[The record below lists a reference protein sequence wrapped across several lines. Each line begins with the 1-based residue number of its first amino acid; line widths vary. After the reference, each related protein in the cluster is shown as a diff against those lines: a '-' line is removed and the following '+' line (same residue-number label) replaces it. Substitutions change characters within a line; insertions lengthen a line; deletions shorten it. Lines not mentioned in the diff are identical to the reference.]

1 MMKFLLSKHS
11 RSIFIFA
18 LLSLFMCMAAGKAS
32 AAGLNPVVKI
42 DNTSYTS
49 SGTEVTLK
57 LWMFNWKY
65 AAFSPKQYN
74 ARFTGDVYL
83 YIDDKEVA
91 NLNEM
96 WLLISGS
103 SYTFFKDEPGIV
115 GKSSGINL
123 DGTNVGT
130 AQLQDFKSGQT
141 YPYNSNTT
149 DKSWSTVDLKLSFNK
164 SFSYYGHK
172 ITVKGK
178 WQDQSSGTLVAKD
191 VALDN
196 DINGFVRPVNLSAQP
211 SGDNM
216 VFSWKQQGYNNNAST
231 LGKWIVY
238 KREGDNNV
246 KLGEVVANE
255 HSLSIEK
262 KQYSC
267 SNGYIMTFLPNV
279 CEVEETV
286 CGLTTTIAAT
296 GHQLKDDICQMC
308 GHSFFRY
315 HTSDGNKVDISR
327 RDFGANVVSH
337 EVVDGECVIEFDAPI
352 TKIPQYAFKTT
363 KLVGELRIPNTVTSI
378 QDYAFNLCTGL
389 TGNLVI
395 PNSVTEIG
403 NNAFYKCTGFN
414 GTLTLSS
421 NLKTIG
427 DNAFYECS
435 GFTGSLTLPNSVT
448 TIGRSAFI
456 FCNSFTNLE
465 LPKAL
470 SAIPYQ
476 AFRNCSGLSGNLV
489 IPDGVT
495 EIGEYAFYGCPGFKG
510 TLKLSSNLK
519 TIGKYAFYS
528 CSGFTKIEFPE
539 TMSLNVI
546 PEWTFWGCTSLSGNL
561 VIPNSVTKIG
571 DNAFYNCKGFN
582 GTLTLSNNLKV
593 IGENAFEQCSGFT
606 GALTL
611 PNSLTTIESMTFMG
625 CSGFTGN
632 LTIPNSVTTIGSYAF
647 NNCSGFTG
655 DLIIP
660 NSVTKIGNEAFSD
673 CSGFTGNLTI
683 SNSVTTIGNYT
694 FFRCSG
700 FTGDLII
707 PNSVTT
713 IGIEAFSYCSE
724 FKGNLTIPNSVT
736 TIEERAFLG
745 CSGFTGNLTIPNSV
759 TTIGPSAFFGCSG
772 FKGNLTISNSVTTI
786 GKQAFYE
793 CYGFTGDLT
802 IPNSVTTIENSTFEN
817 CFGFK
822 GKLTI
827 PNSVTT
833 IGNSAFGGCFGFT
846 GKLTIPN
853 SVTTI
858 GYSAFRGCSG
868 FTGDL
873 IIPNSVTTIG
883 NLAFSGCSRFTGD
896 LSLPKSLE
904 IVGSLSFT
912 NCKKIKTIKFQS
924 LPKVL
929 DGSLDNYSNYKA
941 IFSLSDDSYISPEAT
956 GTVDAI
962 SYTRQMSN
970 DWGTLVLPYPLT
982 LTGDEP
988 YRLYAISTVS
998 EDELVLKQLEGVVDA
1013 GTPCVVH
1020 RNNKESELSFKANNA
1035 DIKKVMYVLSVGDN
1049 MTFNGTYWTKEVTNG
1064 YVIAKDCFWNV
1075 EELKNSSS
1083 VKGVKVNPFRAWLDG
1098 TSANAPAQ
1106 LSMRIDGSTT
1116 GINAIDAINDAEAEY
1131 YDLSGKR
1138 LDEPQRGV
1146 NIVRMKSGKTKKII
1160 IK

>member
-32 AAGLNPVVKI
+32 AAERNPVVKI
-42 DNTSYTS
+42 DKTSYTS

-238 KREGDNNV
+238 KREDGNNV
-246 KLGEVVANE
+246 KLGEVAANE

-279 CEVEETV
+279 CEGEETV

-337 EVVDGECVIEFDAPI
+337 EVVNSECVIEFDAPI
-352 TKIPQYAFKTT
+352 T
-363 KLVGELRIPNTVTSI
+363 RIPAQAFIKSKI
-378 QDYAFNLCTGL
+378 QGD
-389 TGNLVI
+389 LVI
-395 PNSVTEIG
+395 PNSVTTIDEE
-403 NNAFYKCTGFN
+403 AFSNCTELN
-414 GTLTLSS
+414 GSLTLSS

-427 DNAFYECS
+427 NRAFKSCD
-435 GFTGSLTLPNSVT
+435 
-448 TIGRSAFI
+448 R
-456 FCNSFTNLE
+456 
-465 LPKAL
+465 
-470 SAIPYQ
+470 
-476 AFRNCSGLSGNLV
+476 
-489 IPDGVT
+489 
-495 EIGEYAFYGCPGFKG
+495 FK
-510 TLKLSSNLK
+510 
-519 TIGKYAFYS
+519 
-528 CSGFTKIEFPE
+528 
-539 TMSLNVI
+539 
-546 PEWTFWGCTSLSGNL
+546 
-561 VIPNSVTKIG
+561 
-571 DNAFYNCKGFN
+571 
-582 GTLTLSNNLKV
+582 
-593 IGENAFEQCSGFT
+593 
-606 GALTL
+606 
-611 PNSLTTIESMTFMG
+611 
-625 CSGFTGN
+625 GN
-632 LTIPNSVTTIGSYAF
+632 LTIPNSVTTIGDLAF
-647 NNCSGFTG
+647 NNCKGFTG
-655 DLIIP
+655 DL
-660 NSVTKIGNEAFSD
+660 T
-673 CSGFTGNLTI
+673 
-683 SNSVTTIGNYT
+683 
-694 FFRCSG
+694 
-700 FTGDLII
+700 I

-713 IGIEAFSYCSE
+713 IGKSAFNNCKGFTGDLTIPESVTTIGDWAFSYCTGFTGDLTIPNSVTTI
-724 FKGNLTIPNSVT
+724 GNSAFSYCTGFTGDLTIPESVTTIGISAFQKCYGFTGKLAIPESVTTIGDWAFSYCTGFTGDLTIPNSVTTIGNFAFYNCTGFTGDLTIPNSVITIGKSAFESCFGFTGKLAIPESVTTIGYLAFADCNGFTGDLTIPNSVT

-817 CFGFK
+817 CYGFK

-833 IGNSAFGGCFGFT
+833 IGNSAFGGCSGFTGKLTIPNSVTTIGNSAFGGCSGFT

-929 DGSLDNYSNYKA
+929 DGSLDNYRNYKA

-956 GTVDAI
+956 GTVNAI
-962 SYTRQMSN
+962 SYTRKMSS
-970 DWGTLVLPYPLT
+970 DWGTLVLPYPLK
-982 LTGDEP
+982 LTGSEP
-988 YRLYAISTVS
+988 YRLYNIETVS
-998 EDELVLKQLEGVVDA
+998 DDELVLKQLDGEVA
-1013 GTPCVVH
+1013 SGTPCVVK
-1020 RNNKESELSFKANNA
+1020 RKGSEAELTFSANNA
-1035 DIKKVMYVLSVGDN
+1035 ELN
-1049 MTFNGTYWTKEVTNG
+1049 MAINDQPMDGMNFSGTYWTKDVNNG
-1064 YVIAKDCFWNV
+1064 YIIAKDCFWNV
-1075 EELKNSSS
+1075 AELNKSDL
-1083 VKGVKVNPFRAWLDG
+1083 VTGVKVKPFRAWLDG
-1098 TSANAPAQ
+1098 TSPNGASQ
-1106 LSMRIDGSTT
+1106 LSICVSDTAT
-1116 GINAIDAINDAEAEY
+1116 GIGAAGTIDVLNDTATEY

>member
-18 LLSLFMCMAAGKAS
+18 LLSLFLCMAAGKAS
-32 AAGLNPVVKI
+32 AEERNPVVKI
-42 DNTSYTS
+42 DKTSYTS

-57 LWMFNWKY
+57 LWM
-65 AAFSPKQYN
+65 YN
-74 ARFTGDVYL
+74 DYYSINIRDFCASFTGDVNL
-83 YIDDKEVA
+83 YIDDKEVVK
-91 NLNEM
+91 LNTI
-96 WLLISGS
+96 WS
-103 SYTFFKDEPGIV
+103 SIADATRSTFIKIPTDNPVDINIDGI
-115 GKSSGINL
+115 
-123 DGTNVGT
+123 NVGT
-130 AQLQDFKSGQT
+130 ALFNNLQNLLTCPD
-141 YPYNSNTT
+141 NSNTT
-149 DKSWSTVDLKLSFNK
+149 EKNWWTVDLKLSFNK

-178 WQDQSSGTLVAKD
+178 WQDKSSGTVVEKN

-196 DINGFVRPVNLSAQP
+196 TINGFVRPINLKAQP
-211 SGDNM
+211 SGSNM
-216 VFSWKQQGYNNNAST
+216 VFSWEQEGYNPSAST
-231 LGKWIVY
+231 DGKWIVY

-246 KLGEVVANE
+246 KVGEVAANE

-262 KQYSC
+262 KLYSC

-279 CEVEETV
+279 CKGEETV
-286 CGLTTTIAAT
+286 CGLTTSLAAT
-296 GHQLKDDICQMC
+296 GHKPNADDICQIC

-315 HTSDGNKVDISR
+315 HTSDGNIVDISGK
-327 RDFGANVVSH
+327 DFGANVVSH
-337 EVVDGECVIEFDAPI
+337 EVVDGEWLIEFDAPI
-352 TKIPQYAFKTT
+352 TQIPRAAFQKN
-363 KLVGELRIPNTVTSI
+363 KLVGKLRIPNTVTSI
-378 QDYAFNLCTGL
+378 QDYAFYCCTG
-389 TGNLVI
+389 
-395 PNSVTEIG
+395 
-403 NNAFYKCTGFN
+403 
-414 GTLTLSS
+414 
-421 NLKTIG
+421 
-427 DNAFYECS
+427 
-435 GFTGSLTLPNSVT
+435 
-448 TIGRSAFI
+448 
-456 FCNSFTNLE
+456 
-465 LPKAL
+465 
-470 SAIPYQ
+470 
-476 AFRNCSGLSGNLV
+476 
-489 IPDGVT
+489 
-495 EIGEYAFYGCPGFKG
+495 
-510 TLKLSSNLK
+510 
-519 TIGKYAFYS
+519 
-528 CSGFTKIEFPE
+528 
-539 TMSLNVI
+539 
-546 PEWTFWGCTSLSGNL
+546 LSGNL

-683 SNSVTTIGNYT
+683 PNSITIIGNYT

-759 TTIGPSAFFGCSG
+759 TTIGPSAFLGCSG

-858 GYSAFRGCSG
+858 GNSAFGGCSGFTGKLTIPNSVTTIGYSAFGGCSG

-883 NLAFSGCSRFTGD
+883 NLAFRGCSGFTGD

-929 DGSLDNYSNYKA
+929 DGSLDNYINYKA

-956 GTVDAI
+956 GTVNAI
-962 SYTRQMSN
+962 SYTRKMSS
-970 DWGTLVLPYPLT
+970 DWGTLILPYPLK
-982 LTGDEP
+982 LTGSEP
-988 YRLYAISTVS
+988 YRLYNIETVTD
-998 EDELVLKQLEGVVDA
+998 DELVLKQLDGEGGAGIPYVVKRKGSEA
-1013 GTPCVVH
+1013 ELTFG
-1020 RNNKESELSFKANNA
+1020 NNYAMLNIAYTIDKPVGN
-1035 DIKKVMYVLSVGDN
+1035 MY
-1049 MTFNGTYWTKEVTNG
+1049 FCGTYWTKDVTNG
-1064 YVIAKDCFWNV
+1064 YIIAKDCFWNV
-1075 EELKNSSS
+1075 AELNKSDL
-1083 VKGVKVNPFRAWLDG
+1083 VKGVKVKPFRAWLDG
-1098 TSANAPAQ
+1098 TSPNGASQ
-1106 LSMRIDGSTT
+1106 LSICVSDTAT
-1116 GINAIDAINDAEAEY
+1116 GIGAAGTIGALNDTATEY

-1138 LDEPQRGV
+1138 LDEPQKGV

>member
-11 RSIFIFA
+11 RIIFIFA
-18 LLSLFMCMAAGKAS
+18 LLSLFLCMAAGKAS
-32 AAGLNPVVKI
+32 AKERNPVIKI

-57 LWMFNWKY
+57 LWMLNDYYSINIRDFC
-65 AAFSPKQYN
+65 
-74 ARFTGDVYL
+74 ARFTGDVNL
-83 YIDDKEVA
+83 YIDDKEVVK
-91 NLNEM
+91 LNTI
-96 WLLISGS
+96 WS
-103 SYTFFKDEPGIV
+103 SIAGATRTTPIKIPTDNPVDINIDGI
-115 GKSSGINL
+115 
-123 DGTNVGT
+123 NVGT
-130 AQLQDFKSGQT
+130 ALFNNLQNLQT
-141 YPYNSNTT
+141 CPDNSDTT
-149 DKSWSTVDLKLSFNK
+149 EKLWYTVDLKLSFNK

-178 WQDQSSGTLVAKD
+178 WQDRSSGSSVTKD

-196 DINGFVRPVNLSAQP
+196 TINGFVRPVNLKAQP
-211 SGDNM
+211 SGSNM
-216 VFSWKQQGYNNNAST
+216 VFSWEQQGYNPSAST
-231 LGKWIVY
+231 DGKWIVY

-246 KLGEVVANE
+246 KLGEVAANE

-267 SNGYIMTFLPNV
+267 SKGYIMTFLPNV
-279 CEVEETV
+279 CVGEETV
-286 CGLTTTIAAT
+286 CGLTTTIAAI
-296 GHQLKDDICQMC
+296 GHKPNVDDICQIC

-315 HTSDGNKVDISR
+315 HTSDGNIVDISSK
-327 RDFGANVVSH
+327 DFGANVVSH
-337 EVVDGECVIEFDAPI
+337 EVVDGECLIEFDAPI
-352 TKIPQYAFKTT
+352 TQIPRAAFQKK
-363 KLVGELRIPNTVTSI
+363 KLVGKLRIPNTVTSI
-378 QDYAFNLCTGL
+378 QDYAFYCCTG
-389 TGNLVI
+389 
-395 PNSVTEIG
+395 
-403 NNAFYKCTGFN
+403 
-414 GTLTLSS
+414 
-421 NLKTIG
+421 
-427 DNAFYECS
+427 
-435 GFTGSLTLPNSVT
+435 
-448 TIGRSAFI
+448 
-456 FCNSFTNLE
+456 
-465 LPKAL
+465 
-470 SAIPYQ
+470 
-476 AFRNCSGLSGNLV
+476 
-489 IPDGVT
+489 
-495 EIGEYAFYGCPGFKG
+495 
-510 TLKLSSNLK
+510 
-519 TIGKYAFYS
+519 
-528 CSGFTKIEFPE
+528 
-539 TMSLNVI
+539 
-546 PEWTFWGCTSLSGNL
+546 LSGNL

-593 IGENAFEQCSGFT
+593 IGESAFEQCSGFT

-611 PNSLTTIESMTFMG
+611 PNSLTTIESVTFMG

-683 SNSVTTIGNYT
+683 PNSITIIGNYT

-786 GKQAFYE
+786 GKQAFYQ

-833 IGNSAFGGCFGFT
+833 IGNSAFGGCYGFTGKLTIPNSVTTIGNSAFGGCSGFT

-929 DGSLDNYSNYKA
+929 DGSLDNYRNYKA

-956 GTVDAI
+956 GTVNAI
-962 SYTRQMSN
+962 SYTRKMSS
-970 DWGTLVLPYPLT
+970 DWGTLILPYPLK
-982 LTGDEP
+982 LTGSEP
-988 YRLYAISTVS
+988 YRLYNIETVS
-998 EDELVLKQLEGVVDA
+998 DDELVLKQLDGEVAA
-1013 GTPCVVH
+1013 GTPCVVK
-1020 RNNKESELSFKANNA
+1020 RNGSEAELTFGNNKAKL
-1035 DIKKVMYVLSVGDN
+1035 N
-1049 MTFNGTYWTKEVTNG
+1049 MAINDQLMDGMNFSGTYWTKDVTNG
-1064 YVIAKDCFWNV
+1064 YIIAKDCFWSV
-1075 EELKNSSS
+1075 AELNKSDL
-1083 VKGVKVNPFRAWLDG
+1083 VKGVKVKPFRAWLDG
-1098 TSANAPAQ
+1098 TSPNGASQ
-1106 LSMRIDGSTT
+1106 LSICVSDTAT
-1116 GINAIDAINDAEAEY
+1116 GIGAAGTIDVLNDTATEY

-1138 LDEPQRGV
+1138 LDEPQKGV

>member
-42 DNTSYTS
+42 DKTSYTS

-74 ARFTGDVYL
+74 ARFTGNVYL

-103 SYTFFKDEPGIV
+103 SYTFFKDEPGPV
-115 GKSSGINL
+115 GKSSDIKL

-130 AQLQDFKSGQT
+130 AQFQDFKSGQT
-141 YPYNSNTT
+141 CPYNSNTT
-149 DKSWSTVDLKLSFNK
+149 EDSWSTVDLKISFNK

-178 WQDQSSGTLVAKD
+178 WQDQGSGSVVEKN

-196 DINGFVRPVNLSAQP
+196 TINGFVRPVNLSAQP

-246 KLGEVVANE
+246 KVGEAAANE

-279 CEVEETV
+279 CVGEETV

-296 GHQLKDDICQMC
+296 GHKPNVDDICQIC

-315 HTSDGNKVDISR
+315 HTSDGNKVDISN

-352 TKIPQYAFKTT
+352 TQIPQAAFFYKN
-363 KLVGELRIPNTVTSI
+363 LVGELRIPNTVTSI
-378 QDYAFNLCTGL
+378 QIKAFYSCTGL

-395 PNSVTEIG
+395 PNSVKEIG
-403 NNAFYKCTGFN
+403 GDAFYNCMGFN

-427 DNAFYECS
+427 GGAFYRCS

-448 TIGRSAFI
+448 TIGNAAFRA
-456 FCNSFTNLE
+456 CGSFTNLE
-465 LPKAL
+465 LSNAL
-470 SAIPYQ
+470 SVIPYQ
-476 AFRNCSGLSGNLV
+476 A
-489 IPDGVT
+489 
-495 EIGEYAFYGCPGFKG
+495 
-510 TLKLSSNLK
+510 
-519 TIGKYAFYS
+519 
-528 CSGFTKIEFPE
+528 
-539 TMSLNVI
+539 
-546 PEWTFWGCTSLSGNL
+546 FWGCTSLSGNL
-561 VIPNSVTKIG
+561 VIPNSVKEIG
-571 DNAFYNCKGFN
+571 ICAFYECSGFN

-593 IGENAFEQCSGFT
+593 IEERVFSGCSGFTGDLIIPNSVRTIGYGAFNQCSGFT
-606 GALTL
+606 GSLTL
-611 PNSLTTIESMTFMG
+611 PNSVTTIGNTAFCN

-632 LTIPNSVTTIGSYAF
+632 LTIPNSVTTIGESAF
-647 NNCSGFTG
+647 YKCTGFTG
-655 DLIIP
+655 
-660 NSVTKIGNEAFSD
+660 K
-673 CSGFTGNLTI
+673 LT
-683 SNSVTTIGNYT
+683 
-694 FFRCSG
+694 
-700 FTGDLII
+700 I

-713 IGIEAFSYCSE
+713 IGKMAFYECSG
-724 FKGNLTIPNSVT
+724 FTGDLTIPNSVT
-736 TIEERAFLG
+736 TIETSTFENCTGFKGKLTIPNSVTTIGEHAFDE

-759 TTIGPSAFFGCSG
+759 TTIGYWAFRACSG
-772 FKGNLTISNSVTTI
+772 FTGN
-786 GKQAFYE
+786 
-793 CYGFTGDLT
+793 
-802 IPNSVTTIENSTFEN
+802 
-817 CFGFK
+817 
-822 GKLTI
+822 LTI

-833 IGNSAFGGCFGFT
+833 IGHLAFG
-846 GKLTIPN
+846 
-853 SVTTI
+853 
-858 GYSAFRGCSG
+858 ACSG
-868 FTGDL
+868 FTGD
-873 IIPNSVTTIG
+873 V
-883 NLAFSGCSRFTGD
+883 
-896 LSLPKSLE
+896 SLPKSLE
-904 IVGSLSFT
+904 ILGSTSFKA
-912 NCKKIKTIKFQS
+912 CKKIKTIKFQS
-924 LPKVL
+924 LPTVL
-929 DGSLDNYSNYKA
+929 KGSLDDYKA
-941 IFSLSDDSYISPEAT
+941 IVSLSDDSYISPEAT
-956 GTVDAI
+956 GTVNAI
-962 SYTRQMSN
+962 SYTRKMSS
-970 DWGTLVLPYPLT
+970 DWGTLILPYPLK
-982 LTGDEP
+982 LTGSEP
-988 YRLYAISTVS
+988 YRLYNIETVTD
-998 EDELVLKQLEGVVDA
+998 DELVLKQLDGEGRAGIPYVVKRKGSEAELTFGNNYAMLNIAYTIDKPVGNMYFR
-1013 GTPCVVH
+1013 GT
-1020 RNNKESELSFKANNA
+1020 F
-1035 DIKKVMYVLSVGDN
+1035 
-1049 MTFNGTYWTKEVTNG
+1049 WTKDVNNG
-1064 YVIAKDCFWNV
+1064 YIIAKDCFWNV
-1075 EELKNSSS
+1075 EKL
-1083 VKGVKVNPFRAWLDG
+1083 KGVGSVTAVKVGPFRAWLDG

-1116 GINAIDAINDAEAEY
+1116 GIDAIDALNDAEAEY

-1138 LDEPQRGV
+1138 LDELQRGV

>member
-42 DNTSYTS
+42 DKTSYTS

-141 YPYNSNTT
+141 CPYNSNTT
-149 DKSWSTVDLKLSFNK
+149 EDSWSTVDLKISFNK

-178 WQDQSSGTLVAKD
+178 WQDQGSGTLVTKD

-196 DINGFVRPVNLSAQP
+196 TINGFVRPVNLSAQP
-211 SGDNM
+211 SGDNI
-216 VFSWKQQGYNNNAST
+216 VFSWEQEGYNNNAST
-231 LGKWIVY
+231 NGKWVVY
-238 KREGDNNV
+238 KREGNNNV
-246 KLGEVVANE
+246 KLGEVAANE

-279 CEVEETV
+279 CEGEETV
-286 CGLTTTIAAT
+286 CGLTTSLAAT
-296 GHQLKDDICQMC
+296 GHKPNVDDICQMC

-593 IGENAFEQCSGFT
+593 IGEYAFER
-606 GALTL
+606 
-611 PNSLTTIESMTFMG
+611 

-632 LTIPNSVTTIGSYAF
+632 LTLPNSVTTIGSSAF
-647 NNCSGFTG
+647 YNCSGFT
-655 DLIIP
+655 
-660 NSVTKIGNEAFSD
+660 
-673 CSGFTGNLTI
+673 
-683 SNSVTTIGNYT
+683 
-694 FFRCSG
+694 
-700 FTGDLII
+700 
-707 PNSVTT
+707 
-713 IGIEAFSYCSE
+713 
-724 FKGNLTIPNSVT
+724 GNLTIPNSVT

-786 GKQAFYE
+786 GKQAFYQ

-822 GKLTI
+822 
-827 PNSVTT
+827 
-833 IGNSAFGGCFGFT
+833 

-929 DGSLDNYSNYKA
+929 DGSLDNYRNYKA

-956 GTVDAI
+956 GTVNAI
-962 SYTRQMSN
+962 SYTRKMSS
-970 DWGTLVLPYPLT
+970 DWGTLILPYPLK
-982 LTGDEP
+982 LTGSEP
-988 YRLYAISTVS
+988 YRLYNIETVS
-998 EDELVLKQLEGVVDA
+998 DDELVLKQLDGEGRAGIPYVVKRKGSEA
-1013 GTPCVVH
+1013 ELTFGNNYAMLNIAYTINKPVGNMYFRGT
-1020 RNNKESELSFKANNA
+1020 F
-1035 DIKKVMYVLSVGDN
+1035 
-1049 MTFNGTYWTKEVTNG
+1049 WTKDVNNG
-1064 YVIAKDCFWNV
+1064 YIIAKDCFWNV
-1075 EELKNSSS
+1075 EKL
-1083 VKGVKVNPFRAWLDG
+1083 KGVGSVTAVKVGPFRAWLDG

-1116 GINAIDAINDAEAEY
+1116 GIDAIDAINDAEAEY

-1138 LDEPQRGV
+1138 LDELQRGV